1 MFGSLFN
8 NEDFEYPSCYIK
20 KNVNGNGSFNSV
32 ERRVISIVFYFAIT
46 MIQEIYMLFFVFW
59 NLHYYRFCEKKHA
72 GALINFTVMS
82 FRKHVFCIML
92 SIQPNKDVSDVVI
105 G

>member
-32 ERRVISIVFYFAIT
+32 ERRVISIVF
-46 MIQEIYMLFFVFW
+46 LFRYNDDSR
-59 NLHYYRFCEKKHA
+59 NLYAFLCILE
-72 GALINFTVMS
+72 FT
-82 FRKHVFCIML
+82 L
-92 SIQPNKDVSDVVI
+92 L
-105 G
+105 